1 MSTTNKRSAN
11 TSRGN
16 SNKSSRLNNDA
27 EGEPR
32 REERL
37 RQSPPAEPSPV
48 FLPQPLAGLAREAG
62 EAFFNR
68 PTVLERLTVSPGVEP
83 LSRRGRGAEDLFRTQ
98 LEEWS
103 RAPVGHDFLRLA
115 YEQANNQLDLAAT
128 EELQDLQA
136 AAYDEKWA
144 ELHLEACRVF
154 LRDIYL
160 AGYAKVKSAM
170 SLLSEGL
177 QALRFYSPF
186 PNTPVSTTPN
196 TPIAKSRDHVGGL

>member
-128 EELQDLQA
+128 EDIRGS
-136 AAYDEKWA
+136 
-144 ELHLEACRVF
+144 LER
-154 LRDIYL
+154 LYRDSGLWRDSIETL
-160 AGYAKVKSAM
+160 ASGETVERLYRF
-170 SLLSEGL
+170 SL
-177 QALRFYSPF
+177 
-186 PNTPVSTTPN
+186 
-196 TPIAKSRDHVGGL
+196 